1 MTITPNINHGNTP
14 VQRRDR
20 LRGLIAAVA
29 EGKPLREALALA
41 GFTAGDFQQALASD
55 RDMAVAYARATE
67 IRADLLADE
76 IITIA
81 DCENTDPARARNQ
94 INARQWLAGKLHSK
108 RYGDRI
114 DVNVT
119 QTLDIGSTL
128 AEARSRLLPVSDQ
141 HQTIDAEYVEIPP
154 ENAPKPS
161 DK

>member
-1 MTITPNINHGNTP
+1 MTIDEQNAARKALTTP
-14 VQRRDR
+14 RAR
-20 LRGLIAAVA
+20 LVSLIDAVA
-29 EGKPLREALALA
+29 EGKPLKNALHDVGLSAA
-41 GFTAGDFQQALASD
+41 DFRRLLGSE
-55 RDMAVAYARATE
+55 RDLSHAYIQATE
-67 IRADLLADE
+67 VRADLLADE

-141 HQTIDAEYVEIPP
+141 QQSIDAGYVEITP